1 MGAGDYP
8 AGAGPAGS
16 DPIVSTG
23 PAVDKQFP
31 VPLYDL
37 VTKDFP
43 LDAHGEYLATHPVDQ
58 AVALALGIQAGKV
71 AGDPALGNTLK
82 AIIKAGGPTLQNNVE
97 TRIRTALQTLLNAGD
112 IEIGTIVVETIPLGG
127 FLVAVAYRN
136 LRILSSAQKTAR
148 IPLT

>member
-23 PAVDKQFP
+23 PAVDKRFP

-37 VTKDFP
+37 QSKDFP
-43 LDAHGEYLATHPVDQ
+43 LDSFGEYRATHPVDQ
-58 AVALALGIQAGKV
+58 AVSLALGIQLGKV
-71 AGDPALGNTLK
+71 AGDPTLGNSLK

-97 TRIRTALQTLLNAGD
+97 TRIRTALKALLDASD
-112 IEIGTIVVETIPLGG
+112 IELGTIVVETIPLGG
-127 FLVAVAYRN
+127 FLVAIPYRN
-136 LRILSSAQKTAR
+136 LRVLSSQQQTKR
-148 IPLT
+148 LPLT